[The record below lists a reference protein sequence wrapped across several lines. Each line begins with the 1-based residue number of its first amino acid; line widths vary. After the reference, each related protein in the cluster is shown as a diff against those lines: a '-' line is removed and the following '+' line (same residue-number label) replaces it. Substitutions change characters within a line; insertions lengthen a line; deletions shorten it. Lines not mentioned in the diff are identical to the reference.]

1 MVHNN
6 GHTHAQCSGNKDQ
19 AKYMTRKVSGCTA
32 IARAIAARFLS
43 SLLPE
48 YWLPSPLHTNTSTIF
63 NNSISSVFKKQG
75 YEGHTT
81 NIKGTMPLKDNHS
94 LDSVKFPRHFP
105 KTHCLQHSY
114 MFSNYPSQVCIIINA
129 TGTTTNV
136 SIKMFT
142 LLYKQLILKTG
153 NIRCTRK
160 SIYYLL

>member
-1 MVHNN
+1 MA
-6 GHTHAQCSGNKDQ
+6 THKHSAVGTKIRQSTWLGKYLGAPRSLEPLPLDFSRRCYPSTDYPRHCTQTQAQ
-19 AKYMTRKVSGCTA
+19 
-32 IARAIAARFLS
+32 FLTILFLQS
-43 SLLPE
+43 S
-48 YWLPSPLHTNTSTIF
+48 
-63 NNSISSVFKKQG
+63 KKQG